1 MEFAVLEEP
10 FGRQHC
16 QNYVVV
22 VVVVA
27 ADAVGAVVVLR

>member
-22 VVVVA
+22 VVV